1 MNVVITG
8 GAGFIGSRLSELLME
23 AGHQVTVV
31 DVNESCIG
39 DVHMIRRDILHIKPK
54 EWKDILR
61 CNDVIVHAACVVGV
75 NNYDADVSKSVLT
88 SNQIDANIIRAVTD
102 SDIKLIYFST
112 SEVYG
117 DCTDVVESHQLTIG
131 SPVEHNRWGYAC
143 NKLMS
148 EFLIRCSNIPAVII
162 RPFNVTG
169 LGQGRESGMV
179 VPMFVDSVVRGIDI
193 NIYGTG
199 EQIRTFCDIRD
210 AVKMIHLL
218 MDDEHLGQTYNIG
231 NHNNIISMNDLAVKV
246 KQLTGGSCDII
257 NTPRN
262 CIFTSQVPDINI
274 RIPNTNKI
282 NRIYTPQY
290 SIDDIITS
298 MV

>member
-8 GAGFIGSRLSELLME
+8 GAGFIGSRLSELLLE

-75 NNYDADVSKSVLT
+75 NNYDADLSKSVLT
-88 SNQIDANIIRAVTD
+88 SNQIDANVIRAVTD

-179 VPMFVDSVVRGIDI
+179 VPMFVDSVVRGLDI

-210 AVKMIHLL
+210 AVKMIYLL
-218 MDDEHLGQTYNIG
+218 MGDEHLGQIYNIG

-246 KQLTGGSCDII
+246 KQLTGSSCDII

-282 NRIYTPQY
+282 NRVYTPQY

-298 MV
+298 ML